1 MIGAC
6 STSHFP
12 VSRAEWIVG
21 PDRGYIGRDYLELN
35 HVLHKTLMKISS
47 AANWCMIFP
56 QFLLSLFQKVKYC
69 SNLNQEWKY
78 TVSGHWVV
86 FPCLHFHYIPVFS
99 IYYETWVYF
108 QDVLGLRNCLF
119 VYLFIHFRAL
129 WLISDVLKGSF
140 SKIKTMSQLWK
151 RVFQGSSG
159 FFFCFFFHFD
169 LASLRLQMGF
179 HTVLD
184 NKTFEVAISDLIIV
198 QWDWGNRFDRE
209 ACRHSCTQTYLCKS
223 LSVVQSSSSSSSL
236 GNQKYILQT
245 FYQCIAK
252 MLGSLSFIN
261 GCCQSHCFFVLH
273 PPSSTHSRLLWQGVV
288 CWPKQTALH
297 L

>member
-1 MIGAC
+1 MCTRAFKCISELWILTFLFKLADSKPCRSYLPLAREILHWHGCPEVPATESGRAAEQPVHLFLQPNMAAHILYMFHVVWGNALPQIMGRHGAQHTRGTC
-6 STSHFP
+6 SVHKAQSLLMPPDSYDRCMQHLNG
-12 VSRAEWIVG
+12 AEWIVG

-159 FFFCFFFHFD
+159 FFFVSFF
-169 LASLRLQMGF
+169 
-179 HTVLD
+179 
-184 NKTFEVAISDLIIV
+184 ISIWLHYV
-198 QWDWGNRFDRE
+198 SKWVF
-209 ACRHSCTQTYLCKS
+209 
-223 LSVVQSSSSSSSL
+223 
-236 GNQKYILQT
+236 IL
-245 FYQCIAK
+245 Y
-252 MLGSLSFIN
+252 
-261 GCCQSHCFFVLH
+261 
-273 PPSSTHSRLLWQGVV
+273 
-288 CWPKQTALH
+288 
-297 L
+297 